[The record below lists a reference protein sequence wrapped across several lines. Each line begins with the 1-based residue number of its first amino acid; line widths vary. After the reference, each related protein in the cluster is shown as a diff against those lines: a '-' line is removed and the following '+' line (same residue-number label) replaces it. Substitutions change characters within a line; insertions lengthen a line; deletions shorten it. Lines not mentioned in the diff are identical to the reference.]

1 MGWLNDCVTTSVK
14 GASSP
19 RMYIV
24 GTKRKLRGEGEGKA
38 GREFWPAVEGRM
50 GESARRRERPCSVSQ
65 GGQDVAVNLKSH
77 PAVGLWAWWAAGLL
91 NLLSRTEKRC
101 FLIVWKPPG
110 KGNERLRY

>member
-24 GTKRKLRGEGEGKA
+24 GTKTKVERRSEGKLA
-38 GREFWPAVEGRM
+38 GEFWPAVEGRM

-65 GGQDVAVNLKSH
+65 GGQDVAELEE
-77 PAVGLWAWWAAGLL
+77 PPCCGAVGLWAAGLL
-91 NLLSRTEKRC
+91 NLLSRRSAA
-101 FLIVWKPPG
+101 F
-110 KGNERLRY
+110 